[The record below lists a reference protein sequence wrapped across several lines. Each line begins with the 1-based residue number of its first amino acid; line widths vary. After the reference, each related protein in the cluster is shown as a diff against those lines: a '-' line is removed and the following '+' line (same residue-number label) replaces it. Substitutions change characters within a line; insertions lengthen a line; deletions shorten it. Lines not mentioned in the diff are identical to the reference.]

1 MRDCEAELIRR
12 LKGGE
17 PAAFVEFTEQF
28 GSRIYDAQCWLCGD
42 RTTAEDLAQD
52 TVVAVFRD
60 IHGFR
65 GDSGLY
71 TWVYR
76 IARRIAQHYLR
87 RNVDNSVSLDQAG
100 EIQSPDDTEEQAN
113 RSILRD
119 HIREALQT
127 LPIGQRESLVL
138 HCLQGLSHTET
149 ASVLKRPLGTVK
161 WQIAEGLH
169 ALRDALKKAG
179 ADADEL

>member
-1 MRDCEAELIRR
+1 MRECEAELIRR

-17 PAAFVEFTEQF
+17 PGAFDEFTERY
-28 GSRIYDAQCWLCGD
+28 GSRIYDVQCWLCGD

-60 IHGFR
+60 IHSFR

-76 IARRIAQHYLR
+76 IARRIAQHHLR
-87 RNVDNSVSLDQAG
+87 RVDRHVSLERAG
-100 EIQSPDDTEEQAN
+100 DIRSPDDTEEQAR
-113 RSILRD
+113 RSIFRD
-119 HIREALQT
+119 RIRRALQT

-149 ASVLKRPLGTVK
+149 ASALGRPLGTVK

-169 ALRDALKKAG
+169 ALRHALKEVG